1 MGEGAKESPM
11 MQTRSVRAVFS
22 TVLIV
27 AVCAVA
33 TGVSSGVAFASGAA
47 TLHLSAPKIETGTSI
62 VIRGTALPRSA
73 LRYDN
78 TNATVVLYEVGKT
91 SDTQL
96 GGEETVPANGKFTI
110 TQPVASGT
118 RTYSVQFIPVGGL
131 TPVSATIKITLTR

>member
-1 MGEGAKESPM
+1 M
-11 MQTRSVRAVFS
+11 
-22 TVLIV
+22 
-27 AVCAVA
+27 A
-33 TGVSSGVAFASGAA
+33 TGVAGDVAFASSVA
-47 TLHLSAPKIETGTSI
+47 TLHLSAPKVEIGTAV

-78 TNATVVLYEVGKT
+78 TNAAVVLYEVGKS

-96 GGEETVPANGKFTI
+96 GGEQMVPANGRFTI

-131 TPVSATIKITLTR
+131 TPVSATIKITLRR